1 MKTQN
6 PKSRRLFCL
15 LTGAL
20 CGFLNG
26 FFGAG
31 GGTVDVP
38 MLRKSGL
45 DEKEAHATSVA
56 VILAVTAVSAMFYL
70 VRGSVRLSDALGYMY
85 TGVFGAALGA
95 SLLKK
100 ISGKWLRRIFGAFIM
115 FTSVRMFLR

>member
-1 MKTQN
+1 M
-6 PKSRRLFCL
+6 
-15 LTGAL
+15 A
-20 CGFLNG
+20 
-26 FFGAG
+26 
-31 GGTVDVP
+31 VP

-56 VILAVTAVSAMFYL
+56 VILAVTAVSAVFYL

>member
-6 PKSRRLFCL
+6 PKSRKLFCL

-31 GGTVDVP
+31 GGTVAVP
-38 MLRKSGL
+38 MIRKSG
-45 DEKEAHATSVA
+45 
-56 VILAVTAVSAMFYL
+56 
-70 VRGSVRLSDALGYMY
+70 
-85 TGVFGAALGA
+85 LGA

-100 ISGKWLRRIFGAFIM
+100 IAGKWLRRIFGAFIM